1 MEEVCLLRRNSY
13 STGPSQELD
22 MSTFKFNPQVNVRVM
37 FLKLVLHILR
47 ILKVVFAIQ
56 IYLREKIVLDTLC
69 SVNWWVFGSCQ
80 QTLLSI
86 TVRGFIRQSGSAP
99 QPFHQGL

>member
-1 MEEVCLLRRNSY
+1 
-13 STGPSQELD
+13 

-56 IYLREKIVLDTLC
+56 IYLREKIVLRHIVLC
-69 SVNWWVFGSCQ
+69 ELVGVWVLSANTSVHHC
-80 QTLLSI
+80 
-86 TVRGFIRQSGSAP
+86 
-99 QPFHQGL
+99 